1 LKGYHKVTFLSIKKG
16 KKMILSEIYLFI
28 QSMKT
33 VIYAVLLLLSALGM
47 LVLLELDNDDN
58 LDD

>member
-1 LKGYHKVTFLSIKKG
+1 
-16 KKMILSEIYLFI
+16 
-28 QSMKT
+28 MKT